1 MSVFGVTVARH
12 GETIDFGEMGKV
24 KASLKAST
32 KATYSLANRAYYIE
46 GQCFRT
52 APVMFAEGDYFTREN
67 DGGIYFVS
75 TVQSEPLA
83 ADLVY
88 LYGIRCNAV
97 ISIYRCKGYADNN
110 ADKKREWS
118 PVAEEIYCF
127 RDFVDRSGKTTN
139 DGLIGQAI
147 YTLIIPQKYRISD
160 GDKVVM
166 KHNSDGEFKDVCFR
180 VESVGTALVDYEGV
194 SGVNTV
200 QMSIDLRG

>member
-12 GETIDFGEMGKV
+12 GETIDFGDLGKV

-52 APVMFAEGDYFTREN
+52 SPDMFAEGDYFIRET
-67 DGGIYFVS
+67 DSGRYFVS

-88 LYGIRCNAV
+88 LYGIRCNAI
-97 ISIYRCKGYADNN
+97 ISIYRCKGYADGY
-110 ADKKREWS
+110 ADIKREWET
-118 PVAEEIYCF
+118 VAEEVYCF

-139 DGLIGQAI
+139 DGLIDQTI
-147 YTLIIPQKYRISD
+147 YTLIIPQKYCISASD
-160 GDKVVM
+160 RVVM
-166 KHNSDGEFKDVCFR
+166 KYNSDGEFKDVSFR
-180 VESVGTALVDYEGV
+180 VESVGTALVDCGGI
-194 SGVNTV
+194 SGINTV
-200 QMSIDLRG
+200 QMSLVLRG

>member
-12 GETIDFGEMGKV
+12 GETIDFGELGKV

-52 APVMFAEGDYFTREN
+52 SPDMFAEGDYFTREN
-67 DGGIYFVS
+67 DSGTYFVS

-88 LYGIRCNAV
+88 LYGIRCNAI
-97 ISIYRCKGYADNN
+97 ISIYRCNGYADGYT
-110 ADKKREWS
+110 DIKREWK
-118 PVAEEIYCF
+118 PVAEEVYCF

-147 YTLIIPQKYRISD
+147 YTLIIPQKYHISND
-160 GDKVVM
+160 DRVIM
-166 KHNSDGEFKDVCFR
+166 KHNSDGKFKDVSFR
-180 VESVGTALVDYEGV
+180 VESVGTALVDYEGI
-194 SGVNTV
+194 SGVDTV
-200 QMSIDLRG
+200 QMSIDIRG